1 MLRYL
6 TARNAQHMLLRIQ
19 SQEDDMQRKS
29 VDVNGITLSYLE
41 AGEGPAILLCHG
53 FPETSKSWHK
63 QVPALAAAG
72 YRVIAPDLRGYGESS
87 CPESTD
93 AYTIF
98 HLVGDLV
105 GLMDALSIQRT
116 AIVGNDWGASIAWQM
131 SLMRPDR
138 ICGVVAFGVPLMAR
152 APMPPTQMFPRTK
165 EALFYTL
172 YFQEPGLAERE
183 LERDV
188 PTTLRRIYHAASG
201 EAGPRQPGDGTPNP
215 FGMVVPERGML
226 QDLPEPAMLPSW
238 LSSADLNAYAT
249 AFARTGFHGGL
260 NYYRNL
266 DRNWQLQASLE
277 GMRVEVP
284 ALFAIGSRDV
294 GLSIPG
300 MDSIIADMAK
310 LAPRLRR
317 CVTIDDAGHWIQQER
332 ADAVNALI
340 LSFMPTLDDSKFPV
354 A

>member
-1 MLRYL
+1 
-6 TARNAQHMLLRIQ
+6 
-19 SQEDDMQRKS
+19 MQRKW
-29 VDVNGITLSYLE
+29 VNVNGITLSYLE

-53 FPETSKSWHK
+53 FPETSQSWHK
-63 QVPALAAAG
+63 QIPILAAAG
-72 YRVIAPDLRGYGESS
+72 YRAIAPDLRGYGESS
-87 CPESTD
+87 IPESGD
-93 AYTIF
+93 VYTTF
-98 HLVGDLV
+98 HLVGDLI
-105 GLMDALSIQRT
+105 GLMDALSIERT
-116 AIVGNDWGASIAWQM
+116 VIMGNDWGATIAWQM
-131 SLMRPDR
+131 ALIRPDR
-138 ICGVVAFGVPLMAR
+138 IRGVVALGVPMMGR

-183 LERDV
+183 LERDI

-201 EAGPRQPGDGTPNP
+201 EAGPRRPGDGTPNP
-215 FGMVVPERGML
+215 FGMVVPDRGML
-226 QDLPEPAMLPSW
+226 QDLPDPVGLPAW
-238 LSSADLNAYAT
+238 LSSTDFEAYTA
-249 AFARTGFHGGL
+249 AFARSGFRGGL

-300 MDSIIADMAK
+300 MDQIIADMSK

-317 CVTIDDAGHWIQQER
+317 CVTIDDAGHWLQQER
-332 ADAVNALI
+332 ADAINSLI
-340 LSFMPTLDDSKFPV
+340 LSFMATLDDSAQISV
-354 A
+354 